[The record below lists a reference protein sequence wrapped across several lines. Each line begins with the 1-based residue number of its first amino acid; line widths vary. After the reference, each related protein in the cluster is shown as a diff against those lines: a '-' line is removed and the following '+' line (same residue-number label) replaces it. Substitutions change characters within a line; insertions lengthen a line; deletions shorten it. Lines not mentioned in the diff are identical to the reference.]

1 MPKHNTFGFFT
12 ALVKDEITVKQG
24 TYLILTNQRAS
35 NILTELLEPEAPNSF
50 VSFGILRTE
59 INQILPI
66 YRLIN

>member
-1 MPKHNTFGFFT
+1 MK
-12 ALVKDEITVKQG
+12 LIVKQG

-59 INQILPI
+59 INEILPI